1 VRWIR
6 NKEGQ
11 PIIDRAY
18 NLVQLLNTYMGPQ
31 PISDED
37 VSWDP
42 QNPNQLSVRLRG
54 TRSCRLFVE

>member
-1 VRWIR
+1 M
-6 NKEGQ
+6 EGQ

-54 TRSCRLFVE
+54 ARSCRQFVE